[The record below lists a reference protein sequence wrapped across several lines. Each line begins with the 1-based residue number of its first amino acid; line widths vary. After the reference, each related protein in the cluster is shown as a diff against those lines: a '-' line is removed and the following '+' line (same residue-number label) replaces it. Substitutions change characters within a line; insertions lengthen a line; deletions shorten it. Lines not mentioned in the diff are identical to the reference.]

1 MPKEL
6 EEKLK
11 REARK
16 KGLTG
21 ERFNAYVYGNKTMQ
35 ESMNGEKKEVKLK
48 KQGRKGKGK

>member
-11 REARK
+11 REAHK

-21 ERFNAYVYGNKTMQ
+21 KRFNAYVYGNKTMQ
-35 ESMNGEKKEVKLK
+35 EYMHGEKKEKRKPGK
-48 KQGRKGKGK
+48 KKKK